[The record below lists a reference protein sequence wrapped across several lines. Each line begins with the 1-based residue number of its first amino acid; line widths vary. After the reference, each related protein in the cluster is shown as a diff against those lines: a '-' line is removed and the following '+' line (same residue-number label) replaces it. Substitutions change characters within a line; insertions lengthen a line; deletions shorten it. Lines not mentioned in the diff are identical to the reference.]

1 MPSQNH
7 SEHFRPLRG
16 GIVVVAATRQH
27 FGTLGM
33 VVTLTGIDRWGL
45 TCAHVLGPVGG
56 PVPQADTVFQPDNS
70 AASFRVG
77 ATVAAR
83 SDQTLDCAAFLINP
97 GVTTSKEILG
107 IGTPAAPIAPA
118 AGMRVV
124 KSGRSTEIT
133 EGVINVVTGT
143 TIEVKLHPDFPAAYD
158 LSDPGDSGAVWFEQ
172 SSRAPIGLHRA
183 GTTSGPSFATATD
196 ITAVLTALGFSML
209 P

>member
-1 MPSQNH
+1 MSSQNH

-16 GIVVVAATRQH
+16 GIVVVAAARQH

-33 VVTLTGIDRWGL
+33 VVTRTGTDRWGL

-56 PVPQADTVFQPDNS
+56 PVPQGDAVFQPDNT
-70 AASFRVG
+70 AISFRVG
-77 ATVAAR
+77 ASVATRA
-83 SDQTLDCAAFLINP
+83 DHALDCAAFLIDA

-107 IGTPAAPIAPA
+107 IGTPSAPMAPI

-133 EGVINVVTGT
+133 EGVISVVNGT
-143 TIEVKLHPDFPAAYD
+143 RIEIKLHSEFPAAYD
-158 LSDPGDSGAVWFEQ
+158 LSDPGDSGAVWLEQ
-172 SSRAPIGLHRA
+172 STRAPVALHRS
-183 GTTSGPSFATATD
+183 GTTSGPSFASGVD
-196 ITAVLTALGFSML
+196 INAVLAVLGLAML